1 MFFAMSASNV
11 YCVLTYQ
18 SLSIY
23 QQHIGHFD
31 IGAIVLA
38 LPMKPTAN
46 PFSQTP
52 TKVQLEQEQKLQQIR
67 QCLLGVLQNYVS
79 VEDDEY
85 VNEESMMMDR
95 EEDDDSNDSNNDALK
110 HRSTSLG
117 PLNLQGCIDHRLSI
131 TEVLSKSDNNC
142 QYGSWDNIS
151 ASLRDIQNMHTMGK
165 HLPDGSGSSGA
176 YLSNQQ
182 YVAHNVNSSVPPEI
196 HAAVAL
202 NAMLDKY
209 TSGYQSGLF

>member
-1 MFFAMSASNV
+1 MN
-11 YCVLTYQ
+11 
-18 SLSIY
+18 

-85 VNEESMMMDR
+85 VDKESIIDR
-95 EEDDDSNDSNNDALK
+95 EEDDVSDDSNGDVLK
-110 HRSTSLG
+110 HRPTSLG
-117 PLNLQGCIDHRLSI
+117 PLNAQGCIDHRLSI
-131 TEVLSKSDNNC
+131 TEVLSKSDNDC

-165 HLPDGSGSSGA
+165 HLPEGNGSSGA

-202 NAMLDKY
+202 NAMMDKY
-209 TSGYQSGLF
+209 TSRYQSGMF

>member
-1 MFFAMSASNV
+1 MN
-11 YCVLTYQ
+11 
-18 SLSIY
+18 

-67 QCLLGVLQNYVS
+67 QCLLSVLQNYVS

-85 VNEESMMMDR
+85 VNEESMMMDS
-95 EEDDDSNDSNNDALK
+95 EEANSDARRLP
-110 HRSTSLG
+110 SLG
-117 PLNLQGCIDHRLSI
+117 PLNVQGCIDHQLSI
-131 TEVLSKSDNNC
+131 TEVLSKSDNDC

-165 HLPDGSGSSGA
+165 LPDAATGGNGSSGA

-202 NAMLDKY
+202 NAMMDKY

>member
-1 MFFAMSASNV
+1 MN
-11 YCVLTYQ
+11 
-18 SLSIY
+18 

-46 PFSQTP
+46 PLSQTP
-52 TKVQLEQEQKLQQIR
+52 TKVQLVQEQKLQQIR
-67 QCLLGVLQNYVS
+67 QCLLSVLQNYAS

-85 VNEESMMMDR
+85 VDEGSMMMDR
-95 EEDDDSNDSNNDALK
+95 VEDDSDDSNSDALK
-110 HRSTSLG
+110 HRPTSLG
-117 PLNLQGCIDHRLSI
+117 PLNMQGCIDHRLSI
-131 TEVLSKSDNNC
+131 TEVLSKSDNDC

-151 ASLRDIQNMHTMGK
+151 ASLRDIQNMHAMGK
-165 HLPDGSGSSGA
+165 QLPDGSGSSGA
-176 YLSNQQ
+176 CLSNQQ

-202 NAMLDKY
+202 NAMMDKY

>member
-1 MFFAMSASNV
+1 MN
-11 YCVLTYQ
+11 
-18 SLSIY
+18 

-85 VNEESMMMDR
+85 VDEESMMNR
-95 EEDDDSNDSNNDALK
+95 EEDVSNSDASK
-110 HRSTSLG
+110 HRPTSLG
-117 PLNLQGCIDHRLSI
+117 PLNVQGCIDHRLSI

-151 ASLRDIQNMHTMGK
+151 ASLRDIQNMHSMGK
-165 HLPDGSGSSGA
+165 LPDATGGNGSSGA

-182 YVAHNVNSSVPPEI
+182 YVAHNVNSSVPPEM

-202 NAMLDKY
+202 NAMLDKF

>member
-1 MFFAMSASNV
+1 MN
-11 YCVLTYQ
+11 Q
-18 SLSIY
+18 K
-23 QQHIGHFD
+23 HIGHFD

-67 QCLLGVLQNYVS
+67 KCLLGVLQNYVS
-79 VEDDEY
+79 VEDDEH
-85 VNEESMMMDR
+85 VDEESMIDR
-95 EEDDDSNDSNNDALK
+95 EEDGNSNDSNSDA
-110 HRSTSLG
+110 RRPTPLG
-117 PLNLQGCIDHRLSI
+117 PLNVQGCIDHRLSI
-131 TEVLSKSDNNC
+131 TEVLSKSDNDC

-151 ASLRDIQNMHTMGK
+151 ASLRDIQNVHTMGK
-165 HLPDGSGSSGA
+165 QLPDGSGNSGA

-202 NAMLDKY
+202 NAMMDKY